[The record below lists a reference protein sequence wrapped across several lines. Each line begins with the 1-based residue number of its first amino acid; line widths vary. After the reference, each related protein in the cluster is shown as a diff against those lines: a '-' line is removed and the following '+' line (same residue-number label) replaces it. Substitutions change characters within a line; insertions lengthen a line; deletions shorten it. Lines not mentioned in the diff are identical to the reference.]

1 MLQEA
6 KTVPEKDLRM
16 QRFFGKRRSRR
27 AGRAFCPAKRRHA
40 KACSQQG
47 SQKVSQNF
55 LGKGATGIRAKSL
68 QQCKLLRILP
78 PPSGFPKKICERKDF
93 LGKGGAAA
101 QAVRFAPQNA
111 GTQRRALNR
120 APKKY
125 RRTFWEKEQPAF
137 EQRVCSNANSCGF
150 CRPLQGSRKR
160 FANAKIFWEK
170 EEPPRKPCVLPC
182 KTLARKGVLR
192 RGCGG
197 RIRTCDLRVMSPTSY
212 RTAPLRDIGT
222 PSAEM
227 LYNFI
232 ALPSVCQL
240 FFTRQS
246 KIFADAPR
254 RAPFLS
260 CKNKIT

>member
-6 KTVPEKDLRM
+6 KTVPEKDLRT

-55 LGKGATGIRAKSL
+55 LGKGATGIQAKSL
-68 QQCKLLRILP
+68 LQCKLLRILP

-101 QAVRFAPQNA
+101 QAVRFALQNA

-137 EQRVCSNANSCGF
+137 KQRVCCNANSCGF
-150 CRPLQGSRKR
+150 CRV
-160 FANAKIFWEK
+160 ATW
-170 EEPPRKPCVLPC
+170 
-182 KTLARKGVLR
+182 LR
-192 RGCGG
+192 RQ
-197 RIRTCDLRVMSPTSY
+197 DSNLRPSGYEPDELPNCSTPRY
-212 RTAPLRDIGT
+212 RHPFRRDAI
-222 PSAEM
+222 
-227 LYNFI
+227 
-232 ALPSVCQL
+232 
-240 FFTRQS
+240 
-246 KIFADAPR
+246 
-254 RAPFLS
+254 
-260 CKNKIT
+260 

>member
-6 KTVPEKDLRM
+6 KTVPEKDLRT

-27 AGRAFCPAKRRHA
+27 ASRAFCPAKRRHA

-68 QQCKLLRILP
+68 LQCKLLRILP
-78 PPSGFPKKICERKDF
+78 
-93 LGKGGAAA
+93 
-101 QAVRFAPQNA
+101 
-111 GTQRRALNR
+111 
-120 APKKY
+120 
-125 RRTFWEKEQPAF
+125 
-137 EQRVCSNANSCGF
+137 
-150 CRPLQGSRKR
+150 PLQGSRKR

-254 RAPFLS
+254 RGALS
-260 CKNKIT
+260 VLQK

>member
-6 KTVPEKDLRM
+6 KTVPEKDLRT

-68 QQCKLLRILP
+68 LQCKLLRNLP
-78 PPSGFPKKICERKDF
+78 
-93 LGKGGAAA
+93 
-101 QAVRFAPQNA
+101 
-111 GTQRRALNR
+111 
-120 APKKY
+120 
-125 RRTFWEKEQPAF
+125 
-137 EQRVCSNANSCGF
+137 
-150 CRPLQGSRKR
+150 PLQGSRKR

-182 KTLARKGVLR
+182 KTLARKGVLSTGLPKSIAELFGKRSNRHSSKEFAAMQTLADFAALR

-254 RAPFLS
+254 RGALS
-260 CKNKIT
+260 VLQK

>member
-6 KTVPEKDLRM
+6 KTVPEKDLRT

-55 LGKGATGIRAKSL
+55 LGKGATGIRAKRL

-78 PPSGFPKKICERKDF
+78 
-93 LGKGGAAA
+93 
-101 QAVRFAPQNA
+101 
-111 GTQRRALNR
+111 
-120 APKKY
+120 
-125 RRTFWEKEQPAF
+125 
-137 EQRVCSNANSCGF
+137 
-150 CRPLQGSRKR
+150 PLQGSRKR

-170 EEPPRKPCVLPC
+170 EEPPRRPCVLPC
-182 KTLARKGVLR
+182 KTPARKGVLSTGLPKSIAELFGKRSNRHSSKEFAAMQTLADFAALR

-254 RAPFLS
+254 RGALS
-260 CKNKIT
+260 VLQK

>member
-16 QRFFGKRRSRR
+16 QRFFGKRR
-27 AGRAFCPAKRRHA
+27 
-40 KACSQQG
+40 
-47 SQKVSQNF
+47 
-55 LGKGATGIRAKSL
+55 
-68 QQCKLLRILP
+68 
-78 PPSGFPKKICERKDF
+78 
-93 LGKGGAAA
+93 
-101 QAVRFAPQNA
+101 RFAPQNA

-137 EQRVCSNANSCGF
+137 KQRVCCNANSCGF
-150 CRPLQGSRKR
+150 CRPFRVPEKDLRTQRFFGKRRSRRAGRAFCPAKR
-160 FANAKIFWEK
+160 WHAKA
-170 EEPPRKPCVLPC
+170 CS
-182 KTLARKGVLR
+182 R

-254 RAPFLS
+254 RGALS
-260 CKNKIT
+260 VLQK

>member
-1 MLQEA
+1 M
-6 KTVPEKDLRM
+6 
-16 QRFFGKRRSRR
+16 
-27 AGRAFCPAKRRHA
+27 
-40 KACSQQG
+40 
-47 SQKVSQNF
+47 
-55 LGKGATGIRAKSL
+55 
-68 QQCKLLRILP
+68 
-78 PPSGFPKKICERKDF
+78 
-93 LGKGGAAA
+93 
-101 QAVRFAPQNA
+101 RFALQNA

-170 EEPPRKPCVLPC
+170 EEPPRRPCVLPC
-182 KTLARKGVLR
+182 KTPARKGVLSTGLPKSIAELFGKRSNRHSSKEFAAMQTLADFAALR

-254 RAPFLS
+254 RGALS
-260 CKNKIT
+260 VLQK

>member
-6 KTVPEKDLRM
+6 KTVPEKDLRT

-78 PPSGFPKKICERKDF
+78 PI
-93 LGKGGAAA
+93 
-101 QAVRFAPQNA
+101 
-111 GTQRRALNR
+111 
-120 APKKY
+120 
-125 RRTFWEKEQPAF
+125 
-137 EQRVCSNANSCGF
+137 
-150 CRPLQGSRKR
+150 QGSRKR

-170 EEPPRKPCVLPC
+170 EEPPRRPCVLPC
-182 KTLARKGVLR
+182 KTLARKGVLSTGLPKSIAELFGKRSNRHSSKEFAAMQTLADFAALR

-254 RAPFLS
+254 RGALS
-260 CKNKIT
+260 VLQK